1 MNYSVYAILI
11 SVFLS
16 CGGPKT
22 VFESKDLEIIK
33 SSVVTIHPGVQGA
46 PSNVDY
52 KVEAKIMKKGISS
65 FGEAFMFDKKGELF
79 FDKNKVRVFKN
90 KQPFPGNT
98 FNKGEIVVLY
108 FSRLIYHE
116 EGDAPTRLAV
126 IPIENIEKAEVLLTY
141 YKGDKMLTIGVKD
154 IVIEETVYAP

>member
-52 KVEAKIMKKGISS
+52 KVEVKIMKNGIWS
-65 FGEAFMFDKKGELF
+65 FGEAFMFDKKGEVFL
-79 FDKNKVRVFKN
+79 DKNQVRVFKN
-90 KQPFPGNT
+90 NLPDAS
-98 FNKGEIVVLY
+98 FNKGEVVMLY

-126 IPIENIEKAEVLLTY
+126 IPVENIEKAEVLLTY
-141 YKGDKMLTIGVKD
+141 YKGDKMLTIGVKN